1 MSVQEKSSSASRV
14 EMTEL
19 VLPNDTNLL
28 GNLLGG
34 RLMHWMDIAG
44 GMSAARYSNHSV
56 VTAAVDNLT
65 FHRPIKLGELVNL
78 LAVITWTGRTSM
90 EIKVTVHAEN
100 TTTGDIQ
107 LANEAYFT
115 FVALDDNGKPVSI
128 PALRVE
134 TEIEK
139 QMFAE
144 AQLRRERRLQVKAGK
159 KENQRGG
166 FD

>member
-1 MSVQEKSSSASRV
+1 MTNTEKSSAASRV

-44 GMSAARYSNHSV
+44 GMSASRFSNQVV

-78 LAVITWTGRTSM
+78 RALVTWTGRTSM
-90 EIKVTVHAEN
+90 EIKVTVYAEN
-100 TTTGDIQ
+100 TSSGEIN
-107 LANEAYFT
+107 LSNEAFFT
-115 FVALDDNGKPVSI
+115 FVALDASGKPV
-128 PALRVE
+128 PVP
-134 TEIEK
+134 
-139 QMFAE
+139 
-144 AQLRRERRLQVKAGK
+144 RLQLKNDEDRQLFAAAEK
-159 KENQRGG
+159 RRQHRLHIKTHKNIP
-166 FD
+166 

>member
-1 MSVQEKSSSASRV
+1 MSVKKKSTLASRV

-44 GMSAARYSNHSV
+44 GMSSSRFSNHTV

-78 LAVITWTGRTSM
+78 RASVTWTGRTSM
-90 EIKVTVHAEN
+90 EIKVTVYSED
-100 TTTGDIQ
+100 TSSGKIY
-107 LANEAYFT
+107 LANEAFFT
-115 FVALDDNGKPVSI
+115 FVALDDNGKPAPVPGLLI
-128 PALRVE
+128 ENEAEKRMFEAGEARRAMRLRL
-134 TEIEK
+134 K
-139 QMFAE
+139 
-144 AQLRRERRLQVKAGK
+144 AQRNE
-159 KENQRGG
+159 E
-166 FD
+166 

>member
-44 GMSAARYSNHSV
+44 GMSAARYSNHNV

-78 LAVITWTGRTSM
+78 RAAVTWTGRTSM
-90 EIKVTVHAEN
+90 EIKVTVYAEN
-100 TTTGDIQ
+100 TATGDIQ
-107 LANEAYFT
+107 LANEAFFT
-115 FVALDDNGKPVSI
+115 FVALDDTGKPVSI
-128 PALRVE
+128 PTLLPE
-134 TEIEK
+134 TELEK
-139 QMFAE
+139 QMFAA
-144 AQLRRERRLQVKAGK
+144 AQLRREYRLHVKSGK
-159 KENQRGG
+159 K
-166 FD
+166 

>member
-1 MSVQEKSSSASRV
+1 MSVHEKTPSASHV

-44 GMSAARYSNHSV
+44 GMSAARYSNHNV

-78 LAVITWTGRTSM
+78 RALVTWTGRTSM
-90 EIKVTVHAEN
+90 EIRVTVHAEN
-100 TTTGDIQ
+100 TATGDIQ
-107 LANEAYFT
+107 LANEAFFT
-115 FVALDDNGKPVSI
+115 FVALDHRGKPVPI
-128 PALRVE
+128 PTLRLE
-134 TEIEK
+134 TETEK

-144 AQLRRERRLQVKAGK
+144 AQMRREHRLQVKAGK
-159 KENQRGG
+159 I
-166 FD
+166 

>member
-1 MSVQEKSSSASRV
+1 MKVHKKTAAASRV

-44 GMSAARYSNHSV
+44 GMSSSRYSNHTV

-78 LAVITWTGRTSM
+78 QAVVTWTGRTSM
-90 EIKVTVHAEN
+90 EIQVTVYSED
-100 TTTGDIQ
+100 TSTGNIH
-107 LANEAYFT
+107 LANEAFFT
-115 FVALDDNGKPVSI
+115 FVALDDNGKPAPV
-128 PALRVE
+128 PRLQPE
-134 TEIEK
+134 TASEK
-139 QMFAE
+139 KMFSAGE
-144 AQLRRERRLQVKAGK
+144 ERRRKRLLLKAQ
-159 KENQRGG
+159 KEER
-166 FD
+166 

>member
-1 MSVQEKSSSASRV
+1 MSPNKKSAAASRV

-44 GMSAARYSNHSV
+44 GMSSSRYSNHTV

-78 LAVITWTGRTSM
+78 RAVVTWTGRTSM
-90 EIKVTVHAEN
+90 EIKVSVHSEN
-100 TTTGDIQ
+100 TSTGKIY
-107 LANEAYFT
+107 LANEAFFT
-115 FVALDDNGKPVSI
+115 FVALDDNGN
-128 PALRVE
+128 PAVVPPLQLE
-134 TEIEK
+134 SEAEK
-139 QMFAE
+139 TMFKAAE
-144 AQLRRERRLQVKAGK
+144 ERRRKRLKLKAQ
-159 KENQRGG
+159 KEER
-166 FD
+166 